1 MWRASLAVM
10 LCIRQHASA
19 CVSIRYGAL
28 CYAVLPASDALLMWR
43 ASLAVVALLLTAVLC
58 CLFKLFKSLFK
69 LFKSLR
75 GMRPYIGSTDMCA
88 GRLSSF
94 GLAPHLIYVLPL

>member
-1 MWRASLAVM
+1 M
-10 LCIRQHASA
+10 HTSA

-75 GMRPYIGSTDMCA
+75 GMRPYIGSTDM
-88 GRLSSF
+88 
-94 GLAPHLIYVLPL
+94 